1 MSPYLDACDKILD
14 LVIHLQDEGITLEH
28 VDFGG
33 GVGVRYQDETP
44 LDITELTRQLHQ
56 KMMDRGLGHLSMI
69 FEPGRSMVA
78 NAGALLTTVQYIKKT
93 PVKNFLVVDAGM
105 TEMMRPALYEAWMP
119 ILPIQIQE
127 HLTAQ
132 TYDIVGPVCES
143 SDWLGRKRVLKT
155 EAGQCLAMTVAGAY
169 GMSMASN
176 YNSRPLVAEIL
187 VDKDRSFLIRH
198 RQNIEDTWQ
207 LERLI

>member
-1 MSPYLDACDKILD
+1 
-14 LVIHLQDEGITLEH
+14 
-28 VDFGG
+28 
-33 GVGVRYQDETP
+33 
-44 LDITELTRQLHQ
+44 
-56 KMMDRGLGHLSMI
+56 MI

-143 SDWLGRKRVLKT
+143 SDWLGRKRLLKT

-187 VDKDRSFLIRH
+187 IDQDKSFLIRH